1 MNSKVLFVVFSKNP
15 CRRNHA
21 IRYALD
27 LHQKG
32 HTARII
38 LEGPA
43 TWAIKEVTDPHS
55 DFGKL
60 FIEAERA
67 GLVAGVCKTA
77 SARRCSG
84 NDCTDIASL
93 AESRGIALLDIAD
106 GHASIE
112 PFVRDG
118 YQVIVF

>member
-1 MNSKVLFVVFSKNP
+1 MLAKILFIVFAKKV

-27 LHQKG
+27 LHKKG

-43 TWAIKEVTDPHS
+43 TWSLKELSDPHTE
-55 DFGKL
+55 FTKL
-60 FIEAERA
+60 FTEALES
-67 GLVAGVCKTA
+67 GLVVGVCRAA
-77 SARRCSG
+77 SSRRCSG
-84 NDCTDIASL
+84 NDCSDVTSIA
-93 AESRGIALLDIAD
+93 AQKGIPLLDDAC
-106 GHASIE
+106 GHAGIE

-118 YQVIVF
+118 FQIVVF